1 MSPSIPAPVEQQG
14 APVEQPGAV
23 VSADGTKIAYRTMGT
38 GPGVI
43 VVGGALRTS
52 EDYLPLA
59 RALAD
64 SCTVHLVDRRGRGAS
79 GPQGPGYSLDREVDD
94 LLAVQAETGARLAF
108 GHSYG
113 GFVILEAARQSTVF
127 DRIALYEPGVPC
139 EPFATGWMEPY
150 RRRLA
155 DADPYGAFA
164 HFVQG
169 SGGAP
174 AVVVKMPYWYLRFA
188 MRVGF
193 RGAAWHRM
201 RPLLESNVAEHEQIA
216 ARMGHLAEYATS
228 TMPVLILRGSR
239 TATAI
244 RTQLDTLKDTLDA
257 ATLDIITG
265 LNHFGPEGKT
275 APTVAE
281 RVSAFLL

>member
-1 MSPSIPAPVEQQG
+1 MSPTIPAPVEQRG
-14 APVEQPGAV
+14 AT
-23 VSADGTKIAYRTMGT
+23 VSADGTRIAYRTMGA
-38 GPGVI
+38 GPDLI

-59 RALAD
+59 RALAN

-79 GPQGPGYSLDREVDD
+79 GPQGPDYSLDREIDD

-113 GFVILEAARQSTVF
+113 GFTVLETARRSAVF
-127 DRIALYEPGVPC
+127 QRIALYEPGVPC
-139 EPFATGWMEPY
+139 EPFPTGWMEPY
-150 RRRLA
+150 RQRLA
-155 DADPYGAFA
+155 AGDPYGAFA
-164 HFVQG
+164 HFIRG

-174 AVVVKMPYWYLRFA
+174 AVVTKMPYWYLRFA

-193 RGAAWHRM
+193 RGEAWQRM
-201 RPLLESNVAEHEQIA
+201 RPLLEANLAEHEQIA
-216 ARMGHLAEYATS
+216 ARREHLAEYAAITV
-228 TMPVLILRGSR
+228 PVLILRGSR
-239 TATAI
+239 TASAI
-244 RTQLDTLKDTLDA
+244 QTQFDVLSDTLAD
-257 ATLDIITG
+257 ATLETMPG
-265 LNHFGPEGKT
+265 LNHFGLEGKT